1 MPPRLHVW
9 LAGIRRRLLLFDF
22 GPLAVVFLRLV
33 APPACCR
40 VQNFQRSPQANSR
53 DKNPPCPRLG
63 YEGSGEGRRKFPICP
78 LHNRTIR
85 LVQTTKTAGTNR
97 LTLACRLASSASPSE
112 IRRRNAEMQS
122 PVPKPPHLSDLLV
135 HVNVNQPAGLA
146 VCDPAPPK
154 TTTEAFLAQK
164 MVISRALER
173 RFPSRPTRSCPSR
186 FCSERGAGPPNR
198 GCTALSPTGGRG
210 GDCSLTPTS
219 SPKNTLSAIERA
231 GVEVDARFV
240 DSGLPLGSLSERV
253 R

>member
-1 MPPRLHVW
+1 MPPRLHVS

-22 GPLAVVFLRLV
+22 GPLAVIFLRLV

-40 VQNFQRSPQANSR
+40 VQNIQRGPQANSR

-63 YEGSGEGRRKFPICP
+63 YEGSGEGRRKVPICP

-85 LVQTTKTAGTNR
+85 LVQTTKNAGTNR
-97 LTLACRLASSASPSE
+97 LTIACRLASSASPSE

-154 TTTEAFLAQK
+154 TTIEAFLTQI
-164 MVISRALER
+164 MVVSRMLER
-173 RFPSRPTRSCPSR
+173 RFPTRTTRSCPPR
-186 FCSERGAGPPNR
+186 FRPERGAGPPKS
-198 GCTALSPTGGRG
+198 GSVALSRAGGRG
-210 GDCSLTPTS
+210 EVCSLTPTS

-231 GVEVDARFV
+231 GVELDGRFV
-240 DSGLPLGSLSERV
+240 DSGLRLGSLSERV